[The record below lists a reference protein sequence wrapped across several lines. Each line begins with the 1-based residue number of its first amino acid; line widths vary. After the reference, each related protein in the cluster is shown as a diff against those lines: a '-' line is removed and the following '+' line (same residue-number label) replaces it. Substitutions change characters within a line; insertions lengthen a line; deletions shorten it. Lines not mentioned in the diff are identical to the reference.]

1 MGVPVPKQKALL
13 KLFSI
18 FGHFPPNK
26 FGVISL
32 KDKTTPKCGIL
43 LVECIGFE
51 PTTPAL
57 SRRCSKPTEL
67 TLQKKSMADS

>member
-26 FGVISL
+26 FGVTSL
-32 KDKTTPKCGIL
+32 KDKTTPMVWLFACGAYWIRTNDPRPVKAML
-43 LVECIGFE
+43 
-51 PTTPAL
+51 
-57 SRRCSKPTEL
+57 
-67 TLQKKSMADS
+67 